1 MRRRNWR
8 LVLGGMVLIVMALVF
23 YIFMLLN
30 ASSSTDPVGLM
41 KFVGSI
47 SGAAFGISLVL
58 ILLGLIGKET

>member
-30 ASSSTDPVGLM
+30 ASSSTDPVGP
-41 KFVGSI
+41 I